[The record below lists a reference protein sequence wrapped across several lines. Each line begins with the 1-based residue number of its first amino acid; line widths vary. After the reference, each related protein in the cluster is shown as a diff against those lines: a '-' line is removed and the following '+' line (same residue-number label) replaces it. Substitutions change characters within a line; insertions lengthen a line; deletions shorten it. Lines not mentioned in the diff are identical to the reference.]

1 MWTKVKDFGK
11 YLLKMRDL
19 FWFSLFCLTFLY
31 IIFYFYF
38 WLIVKN
44 SFDDLNWHMFGLLR
58 TWVPWYRIILGLTC
72 AVFAY
77 FIIVM
82 CLVLCHVL
90 HGHQLYIHPV
100 HIAVIL
106 FSLLGCV
113 AITVAVELMW
123 RSEWTLVLLSL
134 RITGPFLQ
142 IGAVVLMTL
151 MTWVIS
157 LQWFKL
163 SHWALKLLWL
173 TVYVAVMIGLYI
185 SPYFINSPCVTHADN
200 LPSKPL
206 VLAHRG
212 ASEILPENTLMA
224 YEFAYQ
230 DGGYGV
236 ESDVQISLDCVP
248 FILHDRSLE
257 RTTNIKDVFPDRV
270 NDDPSSFNM
279 SDLKALNAGSWF
291 IQNDPFW
298 TAGDL
303 TDAQRK
309 QVANQT
315 LPTLEELAR
324 LGRNYSDNVLM
335 FDLRAPPQSHPCF
348 NLTVNY
354 TIQALTR
361 AGFPLQNVWW
371 LQTTF
376 NNSRP
381 TGVTVVGEYYIPV
394 SSLRKANMSIVNVQY
409 TELTDDQIEEYQAS
423 NISINMWTVN
433 SEWMYSLCW
442 CMGISSVTADSCH
455 TLRHVQAPI
464 WHLVPSSYLIL
475 WVTVDVLSAVIVITV
490 FIVQRIRLYGTSFSP
505 ETISLNSATR
515 SAQGHR
521 SRNMK
526 EKLLYNMT
534 DGDLVEEVEARA
546 AGHGGVVNQPAS
558 SYSMASI
565 NNDPYASQYHNGN
578 TFPDS
583 KYEVE

>member
-1 MWTKVKDFGK
+1 MADYSKHSKGGRTTRK
-11 YLLKMRDL
+11 RDL

-58 TWVPWYRIILGLTC
+58 TWIPWYRIILGLTC

-77 FIIVM
+77 FVIVM

-100 HIAVIL
+100 HIAVII
-106 FSLLGCV
+106 FSLLGCIAV
-113 AITVAVELMW
+113 TVSVEMMW
-123 RSEWTLVLLSL
+123 QSEWTLVLLSL

-151 MTWVIS
+151 MAWIIS

-185 SPYFINSPCVTHADN
+185 SPYFINSPCVTHADD
-200 LPSKPL
+200 LPNKPL
-206 VLAHRG
+206 ILAHRG

-224 YEFAYQ
+224 YDFAYQ
-230 DGGYGV
+230 DGVYGV
-236 ESDVQISLDCVP
+236 ESDVQLSFDCVP
-248 FILHDRSLE
+248 FILHDKSLV
-257 RTTNIKDVFPDRV
+257 RTTNIEEVFPDRV

-279 SDLKALNAGSWF
+279 SDLKRLDAGSWF
-291 IQNDPFW
+291 LQNDPFW
-298 TAGDL
+298 TSGDL
-303 TDAQRK
+303 TDAQRR

-324 LGRNYSDNVLM
+324 LGRNYSDSVLI
-335 FDLRAPPQSHPCF
+335 FDLLAPPPSHPCY
-348 NLTVNY
+348 NLSVNY
-354 TIQALTR
+354 TIHALSQA
-361 AGFPLQNVWW
+361 GYPLQNVLW
-371 LQTTF
+371 LQF
-376 NNSRP
+376 QDSRP
-381 TGVTVVGEYYIPV
+381 TGVTFIGDRYIPV
-394 SSLRKANMSIVNVQY
+394 DHLRKDNMSMVNVQY
-409 TELTDDQIEEYQAS
+409 TELTDSQIEEYQAS

-442 CMGISSVTADSCH
+442 CMGISSVTSDSCH
-455 TLRHVQAPI
+455 RLNNVLAPV

-475 WVTVDVLSAVIVITV
+475 WVTVDVLSAVMIIMV

-505 ETISLNSATR
+505 ETISLNSAAR

-534 DGDLVEEVEARA
+534 DGDLVEEVDVRT
-546 AGHGGVVNQPAS
+546 GHGGVVNQPAS

-565 NNDPYASQYHNGN
+565 NNDPYSSRYHNGN

-583 KYEVE
+583 KYEVD